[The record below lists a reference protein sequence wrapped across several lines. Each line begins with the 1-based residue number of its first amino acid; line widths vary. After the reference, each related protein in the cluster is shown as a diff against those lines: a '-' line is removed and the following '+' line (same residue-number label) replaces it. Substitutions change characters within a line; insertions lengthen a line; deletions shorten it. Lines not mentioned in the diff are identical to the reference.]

1 MENEDK
7 RKIKRKNINQIT
19 DEDIYSYSFNSENL
33 SPNIRALPVRKR
45 TDLKK
50 DFRPINID
58 LEKASK
64 HTKLILSGIEVFFP
78 YEPYPNQK
86 IYMEKVI
93 EACKKNTIA
102 GLESPTGTGKTL
114 CLLCASLAYLRYER
128 QRLIDERNNNFDV
141 IDKTDKIKQPV
152 IYYTSRTHAQLANV
166 IQELQKTCYKPRNAI
181 ISSREQMCVNELIRG
196 YHGNTLSMKCQF
208 AQKRNQCRY
217 FKGKNSQN
225 ITWGAYDNKTIEEL
239 REIAKKAK
247 FCPFFFERDKSIHSD
262 LIFLPYNYIFD
273 PSIKK
278 RMNIQMKNSIL
289 IVDEAHN
296 IQEVCNDSVSK
307 DIDTNMMED
316 ILSDLKSLKI
326 FLEENQIGG
335 MGMGGDLD
343 GGRTGKN
350 SKNINLEP
358 INIEQLK
365 YEINILN
372 NIKNTLNN
380 FKVQSGDKWPN
391 FGLKLDAKGLFDLF
405 YLGSKGD
412 NQKQTTIQFN
422 NKNSSNIKSNN
433 KLNKRNTVPS
443 SEKTHKSN
451 SNISY
456 DKDEDEEEENNSEEE
471 FNLNNDQIE
480 SELTPDNISTH
491 ISYLNA
497 YEFFIHNDRGK
508 RTVLGQYIEVLELI
522 KLLGDNFIEVEK
534 SDDTN
539 PLNNYTNNFRFFIE
553 DVNEAPN
560 KITNF
565 NGRKKSISNFIK
577 KRNRILHIYCFNPG
591 FGFKNIIKEKL
602 HATIITSGTLSPID
616 GMESELKCSFEI
628 KLEGIHVI
636 DKKQVHFGILT
647 SSLPDKKSNRKEE
660 FLFNKNS
667 RNNFQM
673 IDKLGNTIIQ
683 LCKVTPGGILVF
695 FSSYGVMEDFIK
707 KWEKSKIISEIS
719 KYKEFCQ
726 DKHDPKLNKSV
737 LDLYQK
743 ANNINEGK
751 KGGILFSVCRGSC
764 SEGMNFS
771 NDAARLV
778 IVVGIPFAYLGD
790 PKTQLRKEYQ
800 DEFNKYYYA
809 FIKDK
814 NIKKLSGAEWY
825 NQNAI
830 KCVNQALGRVIRH
843 SNDYGCMLL
852 IDSRYQQNNNKYL
865 ISKWIRDVCII
876 YNDKNNENLVSNVQ
890 NFFKDAKDFT
900 DKKIKDKKKLDEMKK
915 ITEKKIISKKRKN
928 KNLKVIDDLEDEFEQ
943 EENNYTENI
952 IRDSLLKTKK
962 KKNCTRLNDEEHFNI
977 FNDINIDELKNS
989 NNNEKNKNKKKKIKE
1004 QNANINNSNNTNS
1017 IKENNSNKN
1026 DNFLDSN
1033 FDIAEIFGDDI
1044 KINTFEESIKKQNNE
1059 ENNTNFNLNIN
1070 IDTNKKNPPK
1080 INNPEENLIQ
1090 NTFDLDDVGISFFD
1104 NLKDEKNT
1112 TIKKAKPKPKEEPIN
1127 TNSKKKEKEKEKN
1140 SNIDLSNLTIEEL
1153 IEEISQRKDI
1163 MPKFRDELKKNKIY
1177 FEKIDDKS
1185 SEKSGTSSKKN
1196 YLRCPVCFNDTNDPN
1211 LTMEMV
1217 LPCRHFSC
1225 TNCLDKMK
1233 QLEKMQKCPLCRKKI
1248 NMRERMYI

>member
-1 MENEDK
+1 MENENK
-7 RKIKRKNINQIT
+7 RKIKRKNINPIT
-19 DEDIYSYSFNSENL
+19 DEDIYSYSFDSENV

-45 TDLKK
+45 MDPKK
-50 DFRPINID
+50 EFRPIDID

-64 HTKLILSGIEVFFP
+64 HTKLVLSGIEVFFP

-141 IDKTDKIKQPV
+141 VDKTEKIKQPV

-166 IQELQKTCYKPRNAI
+166 IQELQKTCYRPRNAI

-196 YHGNTLSMKCQF
+196 FHGNTLNMKCQF

-217 FKGKNSQN
+217 FKGKNNQST
-225 ITWGAYDNKTIEEL
+225 TWGAYDGKTIEEL
-239 REIAKKAK
+239 KEIAKKAK

-289 IVDEAHN
+289 IIDEAHN
-296 IQEVCNDSVSK
+296 IQEVCNDAVSK
-307 DIDTNMMED
+307 DLDTNMMEE

-326 FLEENQIGG
+326 FLEENQIAGV
-335 MGMGGDLD
+335 GGDMD
-343 GGRTGKN
+343 GGPRNGKN
-350 SKNINLEP
+350 SKNINSEP

-380 FKVQSGDKWPN
+380 FRVQSGDKWPN

-412 NQKQTTIQFN
+412 NQKQTTIKFN
-422 NKNSSNIKSNN
+422 NQNSSNNKSNN
-433 KLNKRNTVPS
+433 KKNKKNIPPS

-456 DKDEDEEEENNSEEE
+456 DEEDENNNSEEE
-471 FNLNNDQIE
+471 FNLNNDKIE

-508 RTVLGQYIEVLELI
+508 RTLLGQYIEVLELI
-522 KLLGDNFIEVEK
+522 QLLGDNFIEVEK

-539 PLNNYTNNFRFFIE
+539 PLNNYTNNFRFFVE

-560 KITNF
+560 KSLNF
-565 NGRKKSISNFIK
+565 NGKKKSISSFVK

-591 FGFKNIIKEKL
+591 FGFKNIINEKL
-602 HATIITSGTLSPID
+602 HATIISSGTLSPID

-628 KLEGIHVI
+628 KLEGTHVI
-636 DKKQVHFGILT
+636 NKKQVHFGILT
-647 SSLPDKKSNRKEE
+647 SSLPDKKNNRKEE

-719 KYKEFCQ
+719 QYKVFCQ
-726 DKHDPKLNKSV
+726 DKHDPKLNKTV

-743 ANNINEGK
+743 ENSSEGG
-751 KGGILFSVCRGSC
+751 KGAILFSVCRGSC

-800 DEFNKYYYA
+800 DDFNKYYYA

-814 NIKKLSGAEWY
+814 NIKKLSGSEWY

-852 IDSRYQQNNNKYL
+852 IDSRYQQSNNRYL

-876 YNDKNNENLVSNVQ
+876 YNDKNNENLISDVK
-890 NFFKDAKDFT
+890 NFFKEAKDFT
-900 DKKIKDKKKLDEMKK
+900 DKKIEDKKKLDELKK
-915 ITEKKIISKKRKN
+915 VSEKKIASKKRKN
-928 KNLKVIDDLEDEFEQ
+928 INLKVINDYEDEIEK
-943 EENNYTENI
+943 EENDYTENI
-952 IRDSLLKTKK
+952 VRNSLIKAR
-962 KKNCTRLNDEEHFNI
+962 KNKNYTRLNDEQHFNI
-977 FNDINIDELKNS
+977 INDIKIDELKNNS
-989 NNNEKNKNKKKKIKE
+989 NKDIEKKKKKKK
-1004 QNANINNSNNTNS
+1004 NDPNTNNSN
-1017 IKENNSNKN
+1017 IKENSSNKN
-1026 DNFLDSN
+1026 DTFLGSN

-1044 KINTFEESIKKQNNE
+1044 KINPFEESTKKQNNE
-1059 ENNTNFNLNIN
+1059 ESTNNKNIN
-1070 IDTNKKNPPK
+1070 ISTNKKNPQL
-1080 INNPEENLIQ
+1080 NNADVNLLKNI
-1090 NTFDLDDVGISFFD
+1090 FDLEDVGESFFD

-1112 TIKKAKPKPKEEPIN
+1112 TVKKAKPKENHSNRNTIN
-1127 TNSKKKEKEKEKN
+1127 SVDFSKLTN
-1140 SNIDLSNLTIEEL
+1140 EEL
-1153 IEEISQRKDI
+1153 IEAFNQRKD
-1163 MPKFRDELKKNKIY
+1163 MPQFKDQLRKNKLN
-1177 FEKIDDKS
+1177 FQKIDKS
-1185 SEKSGTSSKKN
+1185 SQKSETSSKKN
-1196 YLRCPVCFNDTNDPN
+1196 FLKCPVCYNDTNDPN
-1211 LTMEMV
+1211 VNMEIV
-1217 LPCRHFSC
+1217 LPCKHLFCSQ
-1225 TNCLDKMK
+1225 CLDKIREM
-1233 QLEKMQKCPLCRKKI
+1233 EKIQKCPICKEKI
-1248 NMRERMYI
+1248 SIRERIYI

>member
-1 MENEDK
+1 MENENK
-7 RKIKRKNINQIT
+7 RKIKRKNINPIT
-19 DEDIYSYSFNSENL
+19 DEDIYSYSFDSENV

-45 TDLKK
+45 MDPKK
-50 DFRPINID
+50 EFRPIDID

-141 IDKTDKIKQPV
+141 VDKTEKIKQPV

-166 IQELQKTCYKPRNAI
+166 IQELQKTCYRPRNAI

-196 YHGNTLSMKCQF
+196 FHGNTLNMKCQF

-217 FKGKNSQN
+217 FKGKNNQST
-225 ITWGAYDNKTIEEL
+225 TWGAYDGKTIEEL
-239 REIAKKAK
+239 KEIAKKAK

-289 IVDEAHN
+289 IIDEAHN
-296 IQEVCNDSVSK
+296 IQEVCNDAVSK
-307 DIDTNMMED
+307 DLDTNMMEE

-326 FLEENQIGG
+326 FLEENQIVGVGEDMEGG
-335 MGMGGDLD
+335 P
-343 GGRTGKN
+343 RNGKN

-380 FKVQSGDKWPN
+380 FRVQSGDKWPN

-412 NQKQTTIQFN
+412 NQKQTTIKFN
-422 NKNSSNIKSNN
+422 NQNSSNNKSNN
-433 KLNKRNTVPS
+433 KKNKKSIPPS

-456 DKDEDEEEENNSEEE
+456 DEEDENNNSEEE
-471 FNLNNDQIE
+471 FNLNNDKIE

-508 RTVLGQYIEVLELI
+508 RTLLGQYIEVLELI
-522 KLLGDNFIEVEK
+522 QLLGDNFIEVEK

-539 PLNNYTNNFRFFIE
+539 PLNNYTNNFRFFVE

-560 KITNF
+560 KSLNF
-565 NGRKKSISNFIK
+565 NGKKKSISSFVK

-591 FGFKNIIKEKL
+591 FGFKNIINEKL
-602 HATIITSGTLSPID
+602 HATIISSGTLSPID

-628 KLEGIHVI
+628 KLEGTHVI
-636 DKKQVHFGILT
+636 NKKQVHFGILT
-647 SSLPDKKSNRKEE
+647 SSLPDKKNNRKEE

-719 KYKEFCQ
+719 QYKIFCQ
-726 DKHDPKLNKSV
+726 DKHDPKLNKAV

-743 ANNINEGK
+743 ENSSEGG
-751 KGGILFSVCRGSC
+751 KGAILFSVCRGSC

-800 DEFNKYYYA
+800 DDFNKYYYA

-814 NIKKLSGAEWY
+814 NIKKLSGSEWY

-852 IDSRYQQNNNKYL
+852 IDSRYQQSNNRYL

-876 YNDKNNENLVSNVQ
+876 YNDKNNENLISDVK
-890 NFFKDAKDFT
+890 NFFKEAKDFT
-900 DKKIKDKKKLDEMKK
+900 DKKIEDKKKLDELKK
-915 ITEKKIISKKRKN
+915 VSEKKIASKKRKN
-928 KNLKVIDDLEDEFEQ
+928 INLKVINDYEDEIEK
-943 EENNYTENI
+943 EENDYTENI
-952 IRDSLLKTKK
+952 VRNSLIKTR
-962 KKNCTRLNDEEHFNI
+962 KNKHYTRLNDEQHFNI
-977 FNDINIDELKNS
+977 INDIKIDELKNS
-989 NNNEKNKNKKKKIKE
+989 SNKEIEKKKRKKKNN
-1004 QNANINNSNNTNS
+1004 QSTNNSN
-1017 IKENNSNKN
+1017 IKENSSNKN
-1026 DNFLDSN
+1026 DTFLGSN

-1044 KINTFEESIKKQNNE
+1044 KINPFEESTKKQNNE
-1059 ENNTNFNLNIN
+1059 ENTTNIN
-1070 IDTNKKNPPK
+1070 INISTNKKNPQS
-1080 INNPEENLIQ
+1080 NNADVNLLKNI
-1090 NTFDLDDVGISFFD
+1090 FDLEDVGESFFD

-1112 TIKKAKPKPKEEPIN
+1112 TVKKAKPKEEHSNTSTIN
-1127 TNSKKKEKEKEKN
+1127 SIDFSKLTN
-1140 SNIDLSNLTIEEL
+1140 EEL
-1153 IEEISQRKDI
+1153 IEAFNQRKD
-1163 MPKFRDELKKNKIY
+1163 MPQFKDQLRKNKLN
-1177 FEKIDDKS
+1177 FQKIDKS
-1185 SEKSGTSSKKN
+1185 SQRSETSSKKN
-1196 YLRCPVCFNDTNDPN
+1196 FLKCPVCYNDTNDPN
-1211 LTMEMV
+1211 VNMEIV
-1217 LPCRHFSC
+1217 LPCKHLFCSQ
-1225 TNCLDKMK
+1225 CLDKIREM
-1233 QLEKMQKCPLCRKKI
+1233 EKIQKCPICKEKI
-1248 NMRERMYI
+1248 SIRERIYI

>member
-296 IQEVCNDSVSK
+296 IQDVCNDSVSK

-433 KLNKRNTVPS
+433 KSNKRNTVPS

-743 ANNINEGK
+743 ANNISEGK

-962 KKNCTRLNDEEHFNI
+962 KKNCTILNDEEHFNI
-977 FNDINIDELKNS
+977 FNDINIDELINS

-1004 QNANINNSNNTNS
+1004 QNENINNSNNTNS

-1044 KINTFEESIKKQNNE
+1044 KINTFEESTKKQNNE

-1112 TIKKAKPKPKEEPIN
+1112 TIKKAKQKPKEKPIN
-1127 TNSKKKEKEKEKN
+1127 TNSNSKEKEKN
-1140 SNIDLSNLTIEEL
+1140 SIDLSNITNEEL
-1153 IEEISQRKDI
+1153 IEAINQRKDI
-1163 MPKFRDELKKNKIY
+1163 PQFKDELKKNKIN
-1177 FEKIDDKS
+1177 FEKIDAS
-1185 SEKSGTSSKKN
+1185 PEKNETSSKKN
-1196 YLRCPVCFNDTNDPN
+1196 YLRCPVCYNDTNDPN
-1211 LTMEMV
+1211 ITMEIV
-1217 LPCRHFSC
+1217 LPCSHFSC
-1225 TNCLDKMK
+1225 TKCLDKIK
-1233 QLEKMQKCPLCRKKI
+1233 QLEKIQKCPLCRKKI

>member
-1 MENEDK
+1 MENENK
-7 RKIKRKNINQIT
+7 RKIKRKNINPIT
-19 DEDIYSYSFNSENL
+19 DEDIYSYSFDSENV

-45 TDLKK
+45 MDPKK
-50 DFRPINID
+50 EFRPIDID

-64 HTKLILSGIEVFFP
+64 HTKLVLSGIEVFFP

-141 IDKTDKIKQPV
+141 VDKTEKIKQPV

-166 IQELQKTCYKPRNAI
+166 IQELQKTCYRPRNAI

-196 YHGNTLSMKCQF
+196 FHGNTLNMKCQF

-217 FKGKNSQN
+217 FKGKNNQST
-225 ITWGAYDNKTIEEL
+225 TWGAYDGKTIEEL
-239 REIAKKAK
+239 KEIAKKAK

-289 IVDEAHN
+289 IIDEAHN
-296 IQEVCNDSVSK
+296 IQEVCNDAVSK
-307 DIDTNMMED
+307 DLDTNMMEE

-326 FLEENQIGG
+326 FLEENQIVGV
-335 MGMGGDLD
+335 GGDMD
-343 GGRTGKN
+343 GGPRNGKN
-350 SKNINLEP
+350 SKNINSEP

-380 FKVQSGDKWPN
+380 FRVQSGDKWPN

-412 NQKQTTIQFN
+412 NQKQTTIKFN
-422 NKNSSNIKSNN
+422 NQNSSNNKSNN
-433 KLNKRNTVPS
+433 KLNKKNIPPS

-456 DKDEDEEEENNSEEE
+456 DEEDENNNSEEE
-471 FNLNNDQIE
+471 FNLNNDKIE

-508 RTVLGQYIEVLELI
+508 RTLLGQYIEVLELI
-522 KLLGDNFIEVEK
+522 QLLGDNFIEVEK

-539 PLNNYTNNFRFFIE
+539 PLNNYTNNFRFFVE

-560 KITNF
+560 KSLNF
-565 NGRKKSISNFIK
+565 NGKKKSISSFVK

-591 FGFKNIIKEKL
+591 FGFKNIINEKL
-602 HATIITSGTLSPID
+602 HATIISSGTLSPID

-628 KLEGIHVI
+628 KLEGTHVI
-636 DKKQVHFGILT
+636 NKKQVHFGILT
-647 SSLPDKKSNRKEE
+647 SSLPDKKNNRKEE

-719 KYKEFCQ
+719 QYKVFCQ
-726 DKHDPKLNKSV
+726 DKHDPKLNKTV

-743 ANNINEGK
+743 ENSSEGG
-751 KGGILFSVCRGSC
+751 KGAILFSVCRGSC

-800 DEFNKYYYA
+800 DDFNKYYYA

-814 NIKKLSGAEWY
+814 NIKKLSGSEWY

-852 IDSRYQQNNNKYL
+852 IDSRYQQSNNRYL

-876 YNDKNNENLVSNVQ
+876 YNDKNNENLISDVK
-890 NFFKDAKDFT
+890 NFFKEAKAFT
-900 DKKIKDKKKLDEMKK
+900 DKKIEDKKKLDELKK
-915 ITEKKIISKKRKN
+915 VSEKKIASKKRKN
-928 KNLKVIDDLEDEFEQ
+928 INLKVINDYEDEIEK
-943 EENNYTENI
+943 EENDYTENI
-952 IRDSLLKTKK
+952 VRNSLIKAR
-962 KKNCTRLNDEEHFNI
+962 KNKNYTRLNDEQHFNI
-977 FNDINIDELKNS
+977 INDIKIDELKNNS
-989 NNNEKNKNKKKKIKE
+989 NKDIEKKKKKKK
-1004 QNANINNSNNTNS
+1004 NDPNTNNSN
-1017 IKENNSNKN
+1017 IKENSSNKN
-1026 DNFLDSN
+1026 DTFLGSN

-1044 KINTFEESIKKQNNE
+1044 KINPFEESTKKQNNE
-1059 ENNTNFNLNIN
+1059 ESTNNKNIN
-1070 IDTNKKNPPK
+1070 ISTNKKNPQL
-1080 INNPEENLIQ
+1080 NNADVNLLKNI
-1090 NTFDLDDVGISFFD
+1090 FDLEDVGESFFD

-1112 TIKKAKPKPKEEPIN
+1112 TVKKAKPKENHSNRNTIN
-1127 TNSKKKEKEKEKN
+1127 SVDFSKLTN
-1140 SNIDLSNLTIEEL
+1140 EEL
-1153 IEEISQRKDI
+1153 IEAFNQRKD
-1163 MPKFRDELKKNKIY
+1163 MPQFKDQLRKNKLN
-1177 FEKIDDKS
+1177 FQKIDKS
-1185 SEKSGTSSKKN
+1185 SQKSETSSKKN
-1196 YLRCPVCFNDTNDPN
+1196 FLKCPVCYNDTNDPN
-1211 LTMEMV
+1211 VNMEIV
-1217 LPCRHFSC
+1217 LPCKHLFCSQ
-1225 TNCLDKMK
+1225 CLDKIREM
-1233 QLEKMQKCPLCRKKI
+1233 EKIQKCPICKEKI
-1248 NMRERMYI
+1248 SIRERIYI

>member
-1 MENEDK
+1 MENENK
-7 RKIKRKNINQIT
+7 RKIKRKNINPIT
-19 DEDIYSYSFNSENL
+19 DEDIYSYSFDSENV

-45 TDLKK
+45 MDPKK
-50 DFRPINID
+50 EFRPIDID

-141 IDKTDKIKQPV
+141 VDKTEKIKQPV

-166 IQELQKTCYKPRNAI
+166 IQELQKTCYRPRNAI

-196 YHGNTLSMKCQF
+196 FHGNTLNMKCQF

-217 FKGKNSQN
+217 FKGKNNQST
-225 ITWGAYDNKTIEEL
+225 TWGAYDGKTIEEL
-239 REIAKKAK
+239 KEIAKKAK

-289 IVDEAHN
+289 IIDEAHN
-296 IQEVCNDSVSK
+296 IQEVCNDAVSK
-307 DIDTNMMED
+307 DLDTNMMEE

-326 FLEENQIGG
+326 FLEENQIVGV
-335 MGMGGDLD
+335 GGDME
-343 GGRTGKN
+343 GGPRNGKN

-380 FKVQSGDKWPN
+380 FRVQSGDKWPN

-412 NQKQTTIQFN
+412 NQKQTTIKFN
-422 NKNSSNIKSNN
+422 NQNSSNNKSNN
-433 KLNKRNTVPS
+433 KKNKKNILPS

-456 DKDEDEEEENNSEEE
+456 DEEDENNNSEEE
-471 FNLNNDQIE
+471 FNLNNEKIE

-508 RTVLGQYIEVLELI
+508 RTLLGQYIEVLELI
-522 KLLGDNFIEVEK
+522 LLLGDNFIEVEK

-539 PLNNYTNNFRFFIE
+539 PLNNYTNNFRFFVE

-560 KITNF
+560 KSLNF
-565 NGRKKSISNFIK
+565 NGKKKSISSFVK

-591 FGFKNIIKEKL
+591 FGFKNIINEKL
-602 HATIITSGTLSPID
+602 HATIISSGTLSPID

-628 KLEGIHVI
+628 KLEGTHVI
-636 DKKQVHFGILT
+636 NKKQVHFGILT
-647 SSLPDKKSNRKEE
+647 SSLPDKKNNRKEE

-719 KYKEFCQ
+719 QYKVFCQ
-726 DKHDPKLNKSV
+726 DKHDPKLNKAV

-743 ANNINEGK
+743 ENSSEGG
-751 KGGILFSVCRGSC
+751 KGAILFSVCRGSC

-800 DEFNKYYYA
+800 DDFNKYYYA

-814 NIKKLSGAEWY
+814 NIKKLSGSEWY

-852 IDSRYQQNNNKYL
+852 IDSRYQQSNNRYL

-876 YNDKNNENLVSNVQ
+876 YNDKNNENLISDVK
-890 NFFKDAKDFT
+890 NFFKEAKDFT
-900 DKKIKDKKKLDEMKK
+900 DKKIEDKKKLDELKK
-915 ITEKKIISKKRKN
+915 VSEKKIASKKRKN
-928 KNLKVIDDLEDEFEQ
+928 INLKVINDYEDEIEK
-943 EENNYTENI
+943 EENDYTENI
-952 IRDSLLKTKK
+952 VRNSLIKTR
-962 KKNCTRLNDEEHFNI
+962 KNKHYTRLNDEQHFNI
-977 FNDINIDELKNS
+977 INDIKIDELKNS
-989 NNNEKNKNKKKKIKE
+989 SNKEIEKKKRKKKNN
-1004 QNANINNSNNTNS
+1004 QSTNNSN
-1017 IKENNSNKN
+1017 IKENSSNKN
-1026 DNFLDSN
+1026 DTFLGSN

-1044 KINTFEESIKKQNNE
+1044 KINPFEESTKKQNNE
-1059 ENNTNFNLNIN
+1059 ENTTNIN
-1070 IDTNKKNPPK
+1070 INISTNKKNPQS
-1080 INNPEENLIQ
+1080 NNADVNLLKNI
-1090 NTFDLDDVGISFFD
+1090 FDLEDVGESFFD

-1112 TIKKAKPKPKEEPIN
+1112 TVKKAKPKEEHSNTSTIN
-1127 TNSKKKEKEKEKN
+1127 SIDFSKLTN
-1140 SNIDLSNLTIEEL
+1140 EEL
-1153 IEEISQRKDI
+1153 IEAFNQRKD
-1163 MPKFRDELKKNKIY
+1163 MPQFKDQLRKNKLN
-1177 FEKIDDKS
+1177 FQKIDKS
-1185 SEKSGTSSKKN
+1185 SQKSETSSKKN
-1196 YLRCPVCFNDTNDPN
+1196 FLKCPVCYNDTNDPN
-1211 LTMEMV
+1211 VNMEIV
-1217 LPCRHFSC
+1217 LPCKHLFCSQ
-1225 TNCLDKMK
+1225 CLDKIREI
-1233 QLEKMQKCPLCRKKI
+1233 EKIQKCPICKEKI
-1248 NMRERMYI
+1248 SIRERIYI

>member
-19 DEDIYSYSFNSENL
+19 DEDIYSYAFNSENL

-64 HTKLILSGIEVFFP
+64 HTKLFLSGIEVFFP

-380 FKVQSGDKWPN
+380 FRVQSGDKWPN

-412 NQKQTTIQFN
+412 NQKQTTIKFN
-422 NKNSSNIKSNN
+422 NQNSSNNKSNN
-433 KLNKRNTVPS
+433 KKNKKNIPPS

-456 DKDEDEEEENNSEEE
+456 DEEDENNNSEEE
-471 FNLNNDQIE
+471 FNLNNEKIE

-508 RTVLGQYIEVLELI
+508 RTLLGQYIEVLELI
-522 KLLGDNFIEVEK
+522 QLLGDNFIEVEK

-539 PLNNYTNNFRFFIE
+539 PLNNYTNNFRFFVE

-560 KITNF
+560 KSLNF
-565 NGRKKSISNFIK
+565 NGKKKSISSFVK

-591 FGFKNIIKEKL
+591 FGFKNIINEKL
-602 HATIITSGTLSPID
+602 HATIISSGTLSPID

-628 KLEGIHVI
+628 KLEGTHVI
-636 DKKQVHFGILT
+636 NKKQVHFGILT
-647 SSLPDKKSNRKEE
+647 SSLPDKKNNRKEE

-719 KYKEFCQ
+719 QYKVFCQ
-726 DKHDPKLNKSV
+726 DKHDPKLNKAV

-743 ANNINEGK
+743 ENSSEGG
-751 KGGILFSVCRGSC
+751 KGAILFSVCRGSC

-800 DEFNKYYYA
+800 DDFNKYYYA

-814 NIKKLSGAEWY
+814 NIKKLSGSEWY

-852 IDSRYQQNNNKYL
+852 IDSRYQQSNNRYL

-876 YNDKNNENLVSNVQ
+876 YNDKNNENLISDVK
-890 NFFKDAKDFT
+890 NFFKEAKDFT
-900 DKKIKDKKKLDEMKK
+900 DKKIEDKKKLDELKK
-915 ITEKKIISKKRKN
+915 VSEKKIASKKRKN
-928 KNLKVIDDLEDEFEQ
+928 INLKVINDYEDEIDK
-943 EENNYTENI
+943 EENDYTENI
-952 IRDSLLKTKK
+952 VRNSLIKTR
-962 KKNCTRLNDEEHFNI
+962 KNKYYTRLNDEQHFNI
-977 FNDINIDELKNS
+977 INDIKIDDLKNS
-989 NNNEKNKNKKKKIKE
+989 SNKEIEKKKRKKKNN
-1004 QNANINNSNNTNS
+1004 QSTNNSN
-1017 IKENNSNKN
+1017 IKENSSNKN
-1026 DNFLDSN
+1026 DTFLGSN

-1044 KINTFEESIKKQNNE
+1044 KINPFEESTKKQNNE
-1059 ENNTNFNLNIN
+1059 ENTNNIN
-1070 IDTNKKNPPK
+1070 ININTNKKNPQS
-1080 INNPEENLIQ
+1080 NNADVNLLKNI
-1090 NTFDLDDVGISFFD
+1090 FDLEDVGESFFD

-1112 TIKKAKPKPKEEPIN
+1112 TVKKAKPKEEHSNTSTIN
-1127 TNSKKKEKEKEKN
+1127 SIDFSKLTN
-1140 SNIDLSNLTIEEL
+1140 EEL
-1153 IEEISQRKDI
+1153 IEAFNQRKD
-1163 MPKFRDELKKNKIY
+1163 MPQFKDQLRKNKLN
-1177 FEKIDDKS
+1177 FQKIDKS
-1185 SEKSGTSSKKN
+1185 SQKSETSSKKN
-1196 YLRCPVCFNDTNDPN
+1196 FLKCPVCYNDTNDPN
-1211 LTMEMV
+1211 VNMEIV
-1217 LPCRHFSC
+1217 LPCKHLFCSQ
-1225 TNCLDKMK
+1225 CLDKIREM
-1233 QLEKMQKCPLCRKKI
+1233 EKIQKCPICKEKI
-1248 NMRERMYI
+1248 SIRERIYI

>member
-1 MENEDK
+1 MENENK
-7 RKIKRKNINQIT
+7 RKIKRKNINPIT
-19 DEDIYSYSFNSENL
+19 DEDIYSYSFDSENV

-45 TDLKK
+45 MDPKK
-50 DFRPINID
+50 EFRPIDID

-141 IDKTDKIKQPV
+141 VDKTEKIKQPV

-166 IQELQKTCYKPRNAI
+166 IQELQKTCYRPRNAI

-196 YHGNTLSMKCQF
+196 FHGNTLNMKCQF

-217 FKGKNSQN
+217 FKGKNNQST
-225 ITWGAYDNKTIEEL
+225 TWGAYDGKTIEEL
-239 REIAKKAK
+239 KEIAKKAK

-289 IVDEAHN
+289 IIDEAHN
-296 IQEVCNDSVSK
+296 IQEVCNDAVSK
-307 DIDTNMMED
+307 DLDTNMMEE

-326 FLEENQIGG
+326 FLEENQIVGV
-335 MGMGGDLD
+335 GGDME
-343 GGRTGKN
+343 GGPRNGKN

-380 FKVQSGDKWPN
+380 FRVQSGDKWPN

-412 NQKQTTIQFN
+412 NQKQTTIKFN
-422 NKNSSNIKSNN
+422 NQNSSNNKSNN
-433 KLNKRNTVPS
+433 KKNKKSIPPS

-456 DKDEDEEEENNSEEE
+456 DEEDENNNSEEE
-471 FNLNNDQIE
+471 FNLNNDKIE

-508 RTVLGQYIEVLELI
+508 RTLLGQYIEVLELI
-522 KLLGDNFIEVEK
+522 QLLGDNFIEVEK

-539 PLNNYTNNFRFFIE
+539 PLNNYTNNFRFFVE

-560 KITNF
+560 KSLNF
-565 NGRKKSISNFIK
+565 NGKKKSISSFVK

-591 FGFKNIIKEKL
+591 FGFKNIINEKL
-602 HATIITSGTLSPID
+602 HATIISSGTLSPID

-628 KLEGIHVI
+628 KLEGTHVI
-636 DKKQVHFGILT
+636 NKKQVHFGILT
-647 SSLPDKKSNRKEE
+647 SSLPDKKNNRKEE

-719 KYKEFCQ
+719 QYKIFCQ
-726 DKHDPKLNKSV
+726 DKHDPKLNKAV

-743 ANNINEGK
+743 ENSSEGG
-751 KGGILFSVCRGSC
+751 KGAILFSVCRGSC

-800 DEFNKYYYA
+800 DDFNKYYYA

-814 NIKKLSGAEWY
+814 NIKKLSGSEWY

-852 IDSRYQQNNNKYL
+852 IDSRYQQSNNRYL

-876 YNDKNNENLVSNVQ
+876 YNDKNNENLISDVK
-890 NFFKDAKDFT
+890 NFFKEAKDFT
-900 DKKIKDKKKLDEMKK
+900 DKKIEDKKKLDELKK
-915 ITEKKIISKKRKN
+915 VSEKKIASKKRKNINLKVINDYEDEIEKEENDYTENIVRNSLIKTRKNKHYTRLNDEQHFNIINDIKIDELKNSSNKEIEKKKRKN
-928 KNLKVIDDLEDEFEQ
+928 KNNQ
-943 EENNYTENI
+943 ST
-952 IRDSLLKTKK
+952 
-962 KKNCTRLNDEEHFNI
+962 
-977 FNDINIDELKNS
+977 
-989 NNNEKNKNKKKKIKE
+989 
-1004 QNANINNSNNTNS
+1004 NNSN
-1017 IKENNSNKN
+1017 IKENSSNKN
-1026 DNFLDSN
+1026 DTFLGSN

-1044 KINTFEESIKKQNNE
+1044 KINPFEESTKKQNNE
-1059 ENNTNFNLNIN
+1059 ENTTNIN
-1070 IDTNKKNPPK
+1070 INISTNEKNPQQ
-1080 INNPEENLIQ
+1080 NNADVNLLKNI
-1090 NTFDLDDVGISFFD
+1090 FDLEDVGESFFD

-1112 TIKKAKPKPKEEPIN
+1112 TVKKAKPKEEHSNTSTIN
-1127 TNSKKKEKEKEKN
+1127 SIDFSKLTN
-1140 SNIDLSNLTIEEL
+1140 EEL
-1153 IEEISQRKDI
+1153 IEAFNQRKD
-1163 MPKFRDELKKNKIY
+1163 MPQFKDQLRKNKLN
-1177 FEKIDDKS
+1177 FQKIDKS
-1185 SEKSGTSSKKN
+1185 SQKSETSSKKN
-1196 YLRCPVCFNDTNDPN
+1196 FLKCPVCYNDTNDPN
-1211 LTMEMV
+1211 VNMEIV
-1217 LPCRHFSC
+1217 LPCKHLFCSQ
-1225 TNCLDKMK
+1225 CLDKIREM
-1233 QLEKMQKCPLCRKKI
+1233 EKIQKCPICKEKI
-1248 NMRERMYI
+1248 SIRERIYI

>member
-1 MENEDK
+1 MENENK
-7 RKIKRKNINQIT
+7 RKIKRKNINPIT
-19 DEDIYSYSFNSENL
+19 DEDIYSYSFDSENV

-45 TDLKK
+45 MDPKK
-50 DFRPINID
+50 EFRPIDID

-64 HTKLILSGIEVFFP
+64 HTKLVLSGIEVFFP

-141 IDKTDKIKQPV
+141 VDKTEKIKQPV

-166 IQELQKTCYKPRNAI
+166 IQELQKTCYRPRNAI

-196 YHGNTLSMKCQF
+196 FHGNTLNMKCQF

-217 FKGKNSQN
+217 FKGKNNQST
-225 ITWGAYDNKTIEEL
+225 TWGAYDGKTIEEL
-239 REIAKKAK
+239 KEIAKKAK

-262 LIFLPYNYIFD
+262 LVFLPYNYIFD

-289 IVDEAHN
+289 IIDEAHN
-296 IQEVCNDSVSK
+296 IQEVCNDAVSK
-307 DIDTNMMED
+307 DLDTNMMEE

-326 FLEENQIGG
+326 FLEENQIVGV
-335 MGMGGDLD
+335 GGDMD
-343 GGRTGKN
+343 GGPRNGKN
-350 SKNINLEP
+350 SKNINSEP

-380 FKVQSGDKWPN
+380 FRVQSGDKWPN

-412 NQKQTTIQFN
+412 NQKQTTIKFN
-422 NKNSSNIKSNN
+422 NQNSSNNKSNN
-433 KLNKRNTVPS
+433 KLNKKNIPPS

-456 DKDEDEEEENNSEEE
+456 DEEDENNNSEEE
-471 FNLNNDQIE
+471 FNLNNDKIE

-508 RTVLGQYIEVLELI
+508 RTLLGQYIEVLELI
-522 KLLGDNFIEVEK
+522 QLLGDNFIEVEK

-539 PLNNYTNNFRFFIE
+539 PLNNYTNNFRFFVE

-560 KITNF
+560 KSLNF
-565 NGRKKSISNFIK
+565 NGKKKSISSFVK

-602 HATIITSGTLSPID
+602 HATIISSGTLSPID

-628 KLEGIHVI
+628 KLEGTHVI
-636 DKKQVHFGILT
+636 NKKQVHFGILT
-647 SSLPDKKSNRKEE
+647 SSLPDKKNNRKEE

-719 KYKEFCQ
+719 QYKVFCQ
-726 DKHDPKLNKSV
+726 DKHDPKLNKTV

-743 ANNINEGK
+743 ENSSEGG
-751 KGGILFSVCRGSC
+751 KGAILFSVCRGSC

-800 DEFNKYYYA
+800 DDFNKYYYA

-814 NIKKLSGAEWY
+814 NIKKLSGSEWY

-852 IDSRYQQNNNKYL
+852 IDSRYQQSNNRYL

-876 YNDKNNENLVSNVQ
+876 YNDKNNENLISDVK
-890 NFFKDAKDFT
+890 NFFKEAKAFT
-900 DKKIKDKKKLDEMKK
+900 DKKIEDKKKLDELKK
-915 ITEKKIISKKRKN
+915 VSEKKIASKKRKN
-928 KNLKVIDDLEDEFEQ
+928 INLKVINDYEDEIDK
-943 EENNYTENI
+943 EENDYTENI
-952 IRDSLLKTKK
+952 VRNSLIKTR
-962 KKNCTRLNDEEHFNI
+962 KNKNYTRLNDEQHFNI
-977 FNDINIDELKNS
+977 INDIKIDELKNNS
-989 NNNEKNKNKKKKIKE
+989 NKDIEKKKKKKK
-1004 QNANINNSNNTNS
+1004 NDPNTNNSN
-1017 IKENNSNKN
+1017 IKENSSNKN
-1026 DNFLDSN
+1026 DTFLGSN

-1044 KINTFEESIKKQNNE
+1044 KINPFEESTKKQNNE
-1059 ENNTNFNLNIN
+1059 ESTNNKNIN
-1070 IDTNKKNPPK
+1070 ISTNKKNPQL
-1080 INNPEENLIQ
+1080 NNADVNLLKNI
-1090 NTFDLDDVGISFFD
+1090 FDLEDVGESFFD

-1112 TIKKAKPKPKEEPIN
+1112 TVKKAKPKEDHSN
-1127 TNSKKKEKEKEKN
+1127 TNTINSIDFSK
-1140 SNIDLSNLTIEEL
+1140 LTNEEL
-1153 IEEISQRKDI
+1153 IEAFNQRKD
-1163 MPKFRDELKKNKIY
+1163 MPQFKDQLRKNKLN
-1177 FEKIDDKS
+1177 FQKIDKS
-1185 SEKSGTSSKKN
+1185 SQKSETSSKKN
-1196 YLRCPVCFNDTNDPN
+1196 FLKCPVCYNDTNDPN
-1211 LTMEMV
+1211 VNMEIV
-1217 LPCRHFSC
+1217 LPCKHLFCSS
-1225 TNCLDKMK
+1225 CLDKIREM
-1233 QLEKMQKCPLCRKKI
+1233 EKIQKCPICKEKI
-1248 NMRERMYI
+1248 SIRERIYI

>member
-1 MENEDK
+1 MENENK
-7 RKIKRKNINQIT
+7 RKIKRKNINPIT
-19 DEDIYSYSFNSENL
+19 DEDIYSYSFDSENV

-45 TDLKK
+45 MDPKK
-50 DFRPINID
+50 EFRPIDID

-141 IDKTDKIKQPV
+141 VDKTEKIKQPV

-166 IQELQKTCYKPRNAI
+166 IQELQKTCYRPRNAI

-196 YHGNTLSMKCQF
+196 FHGNTLNMKCQF

-217 FKGKNSQN
+217 FKGKNNQST
-225 ITWGAYDNKTIEEL
+225 TWGAYDGKTIEEL
-239 REIAKKAK
+239 KEIAKKAK

-289 IVDEAHN
+289 IIDEAHN
-296 IQEVCNDSVSK
+296 IQEVCNDAVSK
-307 DIDTNMMED
+307 DLDTNMMEE

-326 FLEENQIGG
+326 FLEENQIVGV
-335 MGMGGDLD
+335 GGDME
-343 GGRTGKN
+343 GGPRNGKN

-380 FKVQSGDKWPN
+380 FRVQSGDKWPN

-412 NQKQTTIQFN
+412 NQKQTTIKFN
-422 NKNSSNIKSNN
+422 NQNSSNNKSNN
-433 KLNKRNTVPS
+433 KKNKKNILPS

-456 DKDEDEEEENNSEEE
+456 DEEDENNNSEEE
-471 FNLNNDQIE
+471 FNLNNEKIE

-508 RTVLGQYIEVLELI
+508 RTLLGQYIEVLELI
-522 KLLGDNFIEVEK
+522 LLLGDNFIEVEK

-539 PLNNYTNNFRFFIE
+539 PLNNYTNNFRFFVE

-560 KITNF
+560 KSLNF
-565 NGRKKSISNFIK
+565 NGKKKSISSFVK

-591 FGFKNIIKEKL
+591 FGFKNIINEKL
-602 HATIITSGTLSPID
+602 HATIISSGTLSPID

-628 KLEGIHVI
+628 KLEGTHVI
-636 DKKQVHFGILT
+636 NKKQVHFGILT
-647 SSLPDKKSNRKEE
+647 SSLPDKKNNRKEE

-719 KYKEFCQ
+719 QYKVFCQ
-726 DKHDPKLNKSV
+726 DKHDPKLNKAV

-743 ANNINEGK
+743 ENSSEGG
-751 KGGILFSVCRGSC
+751 KGAILFSVCRGSC

-800 DEFNKYYYA
+800 DDFNKYYYA

-814 NIKKLSGAEWY
+814 NIKKLSGSEWY

-852 IDSRYQQNNNKYL
+852 IDSRYQQSNNRYL

-876 YNDKNNENLVSNVQ
+876 YNDKNNENLISDVK
-890 NFFKDAKDFT
+890 NFFKEAKDFT
-900 DKKIKDKKKLDEMKK
+900 DKKIEDKKKLDELKK
-915 ITEKKIISKKRKN
+915 VSEKKIASKKRKN
-928 KNLKVIDDLEDEFEQ
+928 INLKVINDYEDEIDK
-943 EENNYTENI
+943 EENDYTENI
-952 IRDSLLKTKK
+952 VRNSLIKTR
-962 KKNCTRLNDEEHFNI
+962 KNKHFTRLNDEQHFNI
-977 FNDINIDELKNS
+977 INDIKIDELKNS
-989 NNNEKNKNKKKKIKE
+989 SNKEIEKKKRKKKNN
-1004 QNANINNSNNTNS
+1004 QSTNNSN
-1017 IKENNSNKN
+1017 IKENSSNKN
-1026 DNFLDSN
+1026 DTFLGSN

-1044 KINTFEESIKKQNNE
+1044 KINPFEESTKKQNNE
-1059 ENNTNFNLNIN
+1059 ENTTNIN
-1070 IDTNKKNPPK
+1070 INISTNKKNPQS
-1080 INNPEENLIQ
+1080 NNADVNLLKNI
-1090 NTFDLDDVGISFFD
+1090 FDLEDVGESFFD

-1112 TIKKAKPKPKEEPIN
+1112 TVKKAKPKEEHSNTSTIN
-1127 TNSKKKEKEKEKN
+1127 SIDFSKLTN
-1140 SNIDLSNLTIEEL
+1140 EEL
-1153 IEEISQRKDI
+1153 IEAFNQRKD
-1163 MPKFRDELKKNKIY
+1163 MPQFKDQLRKNKLN
-1177 FEKIDDKS
+1177 FQKIDKS
-1185 SEKSGTSSKKN
+1185 SQKSETSSKKN
-1196 YLRCPVCFNDTNDPN
+1196 FLKCPVCYNDTNDPN
-1211 LTMEMV
+1211 VNMEIV
-1217 LPCRHFSC
+1217 LPCKHLFCSQ
-1225 TNCLDKMK
+1225 CLDKIREI
-1233 QLEKMQKCPLCRKKI
+1233 EKIQKCPICKEKI
-1248 NMRERMYI
+1248 SIRERIYI